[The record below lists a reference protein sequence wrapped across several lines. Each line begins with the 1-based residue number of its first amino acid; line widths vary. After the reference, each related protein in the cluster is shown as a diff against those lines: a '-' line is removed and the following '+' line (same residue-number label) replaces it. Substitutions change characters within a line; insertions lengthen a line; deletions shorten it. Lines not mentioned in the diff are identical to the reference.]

1 MISLLQ
7 VFIDIALW
15 RKGPQDLPA
24 SRALLWLIAS
34 VYALISVVE
43 LLVLGKEFSSALV
56 LVVIDMALT
65 VLWLWGLLT
74 LFSKS
79 ARLLQIATAVFG
91 IETLL
96 AIVVIAARLLTMG
109 TMPELPT
116 AMDLLNLSLY
126 LVLVGRML
134 ALAIDG
140 SLFTGVPLALAI
152 AVSTAVIAQ
161 VIVPGAYR

>member
-24 SRALLWLIAS
+24 SRALLYLVAG

-43 LLVLGKEFSSALV
+43 LLVLDKGLASALV
-56 LVVIDMALT
+56 LVALDIAMT
-65 VLWLWGLLT
+65 ILWLWGLLM

-79 ARLLQIATAVFG
+79 ARLLQVAAAVFG

-96 AIVVIAARLLTMG
+96 AIVVIAARMVTMG
-109 TMPELPT
+109 TMSALPT

-134 ALAIDG
+134 AVAIDG
-140 SLFTGVPLALAI
+140 SMFTGVPLALAI
-152 AVSTAVIAQ
+152 AVSTTVIAQ
-161 VIVPGAYR
+161 IAVPGA

>member
-1 MISLLQ
+1 MISLLK

-24 SRALLWLIAS
+24 SRALLWLIAG
-34 VYALISVVE
+34 VYALISVIE
-43 LLVLGKEFSSALV
+43 LLVLDKQFASALV
-56 LVVIDMALT
+56 LVALDIAMT

-79 ARLLQIATAVFG
+79 ARLLQVATAVFG
-91 IETLL
+91 VETLL
-96 AIVVIAARLLTMG
+96 AIVVIAARMVTMG
-109 TMPELPT
+109 TMSQLPA

-134 ALAIDG
+134 AVAIDG
-140 SLFTGVPLALAI
+140 SMFTGVPLALAI
-152 AVSTAVIAQ
+152 AVSTTVIAQ
-161 VIVPGAYR
+161 IAVPGVNQ